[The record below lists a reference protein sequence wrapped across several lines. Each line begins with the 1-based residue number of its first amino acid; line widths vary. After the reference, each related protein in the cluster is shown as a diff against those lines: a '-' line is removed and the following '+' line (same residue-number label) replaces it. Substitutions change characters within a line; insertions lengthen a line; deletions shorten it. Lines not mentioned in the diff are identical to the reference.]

1 MDTNVGLGGLV
12 LSTRGLVLII
22 LIFSVSF
29 ECKDTSQFGDVWKSF
44 VLRLSDLVVSD
55 D

>member
-1 MDTNVGLGGLV
+1 M

-22 LIFSVSF
+22 IIFSVSF
-29 ECKDTSQFGDVWKSF
+29 ECKDTSQFGVVRKTL
-44 VLRLSDLVVSD
+44 VLRLSGLFVSD